1 MLKKTLNGVV
11 LAFFVAAGSS
21 VYGQYYIQQG
31 YGMDANTRLGSG
43 GINPARPAYQPNV
56 TNRIVT
62 GNVTGGAAFR
72 GFSPIR
78 DPSSFFLGATPGT
91 VGTGSALLPGTGGRL
106 GGLPSDRLTDFRRD
120 SVGIN
125 ELRRMPVSPLRMPMP
140 YYSSSSTVMN
150 TGQIRQGL
158 NQPGTSQVRS
168 SYEPIQRDTYAQ
180 PPSPLEL
187 ARRPGVGSP
196 LSVDDRLV
204 RIATG
209 QAVTGPTNPRLL
221 RSPLFAGVRQVPLST
236 VSAEAD
242 RAAPAPMTGL
252 ADRTAAPIRPQRR
265 GGLAGAEDRLD
276 AREDRPRDARFGQP
290 APERPMGWP
299 AENIQLPPDSSKG
312 HGRLR
317 RLIDEEATAEEAPSG
332 SLARRVG
339 GPIEDE
345 AAAAPGQRRLAQP
358 YFDPGE
364 ESMRTFVGTTDER
377 LGEQLAEA
385 ESLLR
390 DGRYYDAARR
400 YEMAQAI
407 DLRNPLP
414 LFGKGMALLAA
425 GDYVSSANDLFMA
438 IQLAGR
444 RGAIE
449 IDLQQFVPDLKILDR
464 RRAFLEQQLEAY
476 DDFRLRF
483 LLGWAEY
490 MSDMPDRGLQNMR
503 AAAQV
508 APQTMASLREFVDT
522 LAARQSTRPNT
533 ATQPG

>member
-1 MLKKTLNGVV
+1 MLKRTLNGVV

-78 DPSSFFLGATPGT
+78 DPSSFFLGGTPGA

-125 ELRRMPVSPLRMPMP
+125 DLRRLPVSPLRSPMP
-140 YYSSSSTVMN
+140 YYSSSSTVTN

-168 SYEPIQRDTYAQ
+168 SYQAIQQDPYAQ

-187 ARRPGVGSP
+187 AGRPGVGSP
-196 LSVDDRLV
+196 LSMDDRLV

-209 QAVTGPTNPRLL
+209 QAVTGPTNLRLL
-221 RSPLFAGVRQVPLST
+221 RSPLFAGVRQVPLSS
-236 VSAEAD
+236 VRAEAD
-242 RAAPAPMTGL
+242 KPGVAPITGL
-252 ADRTAAPIRPQRR
+252 ADRTATPITPQRR
-265 GGLAGAEDRLD
+265 GADRLEGRD
-276 AREDRPRDARFGQP
+276 DRPRDARFGQP
-290 APERPMGWP
+290 DSERPMGWLGEP
-299 AENIQLPPDSSKG
+299 IQLPSDSPEG
-312 HGRLR
+312 HKRLR
-317 RLIDEEATAEEAPSG
+317 RPIDEETAAEDAPSG
-332 SLARRVG
+332 SLARRIG
-339 GPIEDE
+339 GFAEDE
-345 AAAAPGQRRLAQP
+345 AAAAPGQRRLARNYFEPGQQP
-358 YFDPGE
+358 I
-364 ESMRTFVGTTDER
+364 RTFAGTTDER
-377 LGEQLAEA
+377 LGEHLAQA
-385 ESLLR
+385 ETLLQE
-390 DGRYYDAARR
+390 GRYYDAARR
-400 YEMAQAI
+400 YEMAQAV

-414 LFGKGMALLAA
+414 LFGRGMALLAA
-425 GDYVSSANDLFMA
+425 GDYVSSANDLFGA

-444 RGAIE
+444 RGAVE
-449 IDLQQFVPDLKILDR
+449 IDLQQFVPDVEVLDR

-503 AAAQV
+503 VAAEA
-508 APQTMASLREFVDT
+508 APQSMEALREFVAT
-522 LAARQSTRPNT
+522 LAAHQAARPNT